1 MRAELGAVRDLIEAG
16 LSEPA
21 DALATYGISA
31 VTLVPGGRALVM
43 QCHHIGHG
51 DAEPA
56 ALVEAIGAPIGNFGG
71 LRGGTSVRSAGL
83 QDSGYGGSSRSSA
96 LMPRRCHDRC
106 WGDTLWS

>member
-1 MRAELGAVRDLIEAG
+1 MRDFIEAG

-31 VTLVPGGRALVM
+31 VTLVCGGRALVM

-56 ALVEAIGAPIGNFGG
+56 ALVEVIGAPIGNFGG

-96 LMPRRCHDRC
+96 LMPRRCHDLC
-106 WGDTLWS
+106 WGNTLWS